1 MKQKIIFFFIFIS
14 LLEVGCSFNGQVL
27 RHEFDGG
34 WKNSEIVELHFTQN
48 ESVLSNDLFFVLR
61 HEKSYSF
68 SNIFLISNL
77 KLNGQKPVIDTT
89 EFILSEPNGKWKGES
104 RISNVEHI
112 LEFKKNIVLNKDSLN
127 TLTIRNSMRLN
138 NQISPIENL
147 KNILD
152 IGLLIKPA
160 K

>member
-1 MKQKIIFFFIFIS
+1 MKQKTIFFFIFIS
-14 LLEVGCSFNGQVL
+14 LFEVGCSFKGQVL
-27 RHEFDGG
+27 RHEFADG
-34 WKNSEIVELHFTQN
+34 WKNSEIVELQFIQN

-77 KLNGQKPVIDTT
+77 KLNGQKPIIDTT
-89 EFILSEPNGKWKGES
+89 EFILSEPDGKWKGES

-112 LEFKKNIVLNKDSLN
+112 LEFKKNVILNKDSLN

-138 NQISPIENL
+138 NQISPVENL